1 VRPVWLL
8 FRRLGTRLGTL
19 MPKAS
24 DAAAEK
30 TQRPRGKQLTL
41 RILDAART
49 TFLDEGFDASMDT
62 VAAAA
67 GTTKATV
74 YAHFGNKEALFVE
87 VIRTELDRA
96 LGEPALLVS
105 SRLAESSDL
114 RDDLVAACRAW
125 VAGIGAPDMLRL
137 RNLVAG
143 ELRRFPELGEA
154 WRERGPQRFHPIVAD
169 ALHRLVERQRLSI
182 DDIDLSVLQL
192 SGLVIS
198 PNLVY
203 GAYGDPLDAE
213 TRERLILSGVDMFI
227 DHYRYRSHT

>member
-1 VRPVWLL
+1 
-8 FRRLGTRLGTL
+8 
-19 MPKAS
+19 
-24 DAAAEK
+24 
-30 TQRPRGKQLTL
+30 
-41 RILDAART
+41 
-49 TFLDEGFDASMDT
+49 

-105 SRLAESSDL
+105 SRLAESSNV
-114 RDDLVAACRAW
+114 RDDLVAACHAW
-125 VAGIGAPDMLRL
+125 AAGIGAPDMLRL

-154 WRERGPQRFHPIVAD
+154 WRERGPQRFHPVVAD
-169 ALHRLVERQRLSI
+169 ALRRLVERQSLSI

-203 GAYGDPLDAE
+203 GAYGDPLDADTQE
-213 TRERLILSGVDMFI
+213 KLILSGVEMFI
-227 DHYRYRSHT
+227 DHYRYRRHT